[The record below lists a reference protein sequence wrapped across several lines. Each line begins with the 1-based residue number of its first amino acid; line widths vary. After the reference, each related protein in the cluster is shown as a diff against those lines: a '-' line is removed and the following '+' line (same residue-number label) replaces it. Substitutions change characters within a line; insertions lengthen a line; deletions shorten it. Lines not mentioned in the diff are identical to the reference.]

1 MRACP
6 VPGEPAS
13 TWERPS
19 PVSSARRAAARSPAP
34 LPRAQYALGS
44 ARATGLTVLAPRG
57 CGRARG
63 QPPEA
68 PPRAR
73 LAPLGATVGPAP
85 AIPAALGLEQTRG
98 GSRSPTGSGALGRR
112 VWAERGDAAAPKSS
126 PILRRK

>member
-1 MRACP
+1 MRARP
-6 VPGEPAS
+6 APGEPAS

-19 PVSSARRAAARSPAP
+19 RVFSARRAAARSPAP
-34 LPRAQYALGS
+34 LPRTQYALGS

-73 LAPLGATVGPAP
+73 LAPLGAAV
-85 AIPAALGLEQTRG
+85 
-98 GSRSPTGSGALGRR
+98 
-112 VWAERGDAAAPKSS
+112 
-126 PILRRK
+126 